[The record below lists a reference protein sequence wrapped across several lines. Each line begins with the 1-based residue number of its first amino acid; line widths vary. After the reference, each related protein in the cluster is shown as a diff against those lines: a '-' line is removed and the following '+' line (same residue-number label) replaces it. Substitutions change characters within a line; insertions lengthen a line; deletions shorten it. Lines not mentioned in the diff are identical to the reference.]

1 MTIRGRILSFLEG
14 DGKGDGFGYPIKR
27 KRS

>member
-14 DGKGDGFGYPIKR
+14 DGKGDGLGYSIKR

>member
-1 MTIRGRILSFLEG
+1 MTMRGRVLSLLEG
-14 DGKGDGFGYPIKR
+14 DGKGDGLGYSIKR